1 MKNVCY
7 PKRCWNP
14 PLHRGT
20 HVCGPCWG
28 ELHAALRSG
37 IREAARIQKVLS
49 GEDMLEVEDE
59 PATSSYMLRG
69 DPTPSKLQ
77 VAVAVSTAKQA
88 GGGAKAAGKGRKR
101 KVGRGMEVVVVYR
114 LLGTSEASGHSMRFL
129 SIRTVLWLAAKTYRL
144 SCSDAWL
151 QFHQTSVSACQ
162 GPRAACLCEPVCVS
176 LCLWFLFM

>member
-1 MKNVCY
+1 MCVIQNAA
-7 PKRCWNP
+7 
-14 PLHRGT
+14 GT
-20 HVCGPCWG
+20 LLCTGEHTFVDRAGG

-101 KVGRGMEVVVVYR
+101 KVGRGD
-114 LLGTSEASGHSMRFL
+114 GSGGGVPTFG
-129 SIRTVLWLAAKTYRL
+129 
-144 SCSDAWL
+144 D
-151 QFHQTSVSACQ
+151 F
-162 GPRAACLCEPVCVS
+162 
-176 LCLWFLFM
+176 